1 MKALDTPHE
10 IKMKFDSLL
19 IKIDELLKNLQTLT
33 PVDNTDQIASQLE
46 LELTYMDKAIEEASQ
61 RISEMLLNSRSQDT
75 GIALEVN
82 ERVLDSCTKLI
93 QSIMMLVKK
102 SRLLQ
107 SEIVDSG
114 KGVNLIHEYM
124 EIIFFF
130 IS

>member
-1 MKALDTPHE
+1 MKAVQTHHE
-10 IKMKFDSLL
+10 IEIKFDRILL
-19 IKIDELLKNLQTLT
+19 KIDELLKMLQTLT
-33 PVDNTDQIASQLE
+33 PIDNTGQIASQLE
-46 LELTYMDKAIEEASQ
+46 MELTCMDKAIEEASQ
-61 RISEMLLNSRSQDT
+61 RISEMLKNSRSQDT

-114 KGVNLIHEYM
+114 KGKYN
-124 EIIFFF
+124 F
-130 IS
+130 ISI